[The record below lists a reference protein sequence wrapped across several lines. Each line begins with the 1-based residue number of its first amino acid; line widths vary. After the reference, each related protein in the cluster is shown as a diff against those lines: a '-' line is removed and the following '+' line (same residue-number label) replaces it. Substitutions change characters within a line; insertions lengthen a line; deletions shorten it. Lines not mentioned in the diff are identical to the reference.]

1 LTNADLDA
9 DLGSPHLG
17 ADERRERYGI
27 VGPLGLELEGINT
40 FFTGFSHGANL
51 AYPGSY
57 PIVGQASLPPCNLRE
72 IRCEVHCYTVRQH
85 PFSTSVVGA
94 NAATS
99 TVRLGS
105 LTIHCRCFQTFKL
118 SQKRALAPAHRR
130 AIRSLRNNDDSPV
143 TRPFWALYGKDAYEN
158 LSVCYVLRALTLPA
172 NNWRT
177 NLGSSFNSAAARES
191 YLP

>member
-1 LTNADLDA
+1 
-9 DLGSPHLG
+9 
-17 ADERRERYGI
+17 

-57 PIVGQASLPPCNLRE
+57 PIVGQASLPACNLRE
-72 IRCEVHCYTVRQH
+72 IRCEVRCYTVRQH
-85 PFSTSVVGA
+85 PF
-94 NAATS
+94 
-99 TVRLGS
+99 
-105 LTIHCRCFQTFKL
+105 
-118 SQKRALAPAHRR
+118 
-130 AIRSLRNNDDSPV
+130 RSLRNNDDSPV

-158 LSVCYVLRALTLPA
+158 FSVCYVLRALTLPA